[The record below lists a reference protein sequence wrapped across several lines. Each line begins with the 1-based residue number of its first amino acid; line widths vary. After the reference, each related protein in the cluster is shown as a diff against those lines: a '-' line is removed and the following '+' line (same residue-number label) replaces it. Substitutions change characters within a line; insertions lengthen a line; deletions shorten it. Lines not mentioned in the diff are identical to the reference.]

1 MPQVKIHGLRRA
13 VEPIRQTLS
22 DTIHSCIVE
31 HFKIPATKRFHRFIL
46 LEKEDFIYPA
56 SRSEYYLIIEILMME
71 GRSEATK
78 KELIKSLF
86 ANIAEQVG
94 IANEDVEVLLL
105 ESPASHWGFRGKTG
119 DEINLNYSVEV

>member
-1 MPQVKIHGLRRA
+1 
-13 VEPIRQTLS
+13 
-22 DTIHSCIVE
+22 
-31 HFKIPATKRFHRFIL
+31 
-46 LEKEDFIYPA
+46 
-56 SRSEYYLIIEILMME
+56 MME
-71 GRSEATK
+71 GRSESTK

-86 ANIAEQVG
+86 ANIAGQVG